1 MKLHLTDCVSWQ
13 EFDGTVYVF
22 NEHTKK
28 VYLFSDTARDFWM
41 AVVEYGVFDA
51 CLAALCRTYGEDLRQ
66 TMQEDLLMF
75 VHEIC
80 GYGLID

>member
-41 AVVEYGVFDA
+41 AVVEYGAFDA
-51 CLAALCRTYGEDLRQ
+51 CLAALCRVSSLADTACTGQKGNRCD
-66 TMQEDLLMF
+66 
-75 VHEIC
+75 
-80 GYGLID
+80 